1 MSIINKNDIL
11 KVLISYNP
19 WWKTNEVPTNT
30 IKDMKRTAFYEAKKA
45 FNNKEIRRY
54 VLLTGARRVGK
65 TTILYQ
71 LIDELI
77 KSGVESK
84 DILYVSF
91 DNPILKFCKLNELL
105 DLYEVNLSGDGTKYL
120 FFDEIQ
126 YAEDWNNW
134 LKVLYDQNP
143 NSHVMATGSAS
154 PVITEGV
161 VESGTGRWV
170 TITVPT
176 LSFYEYCKLVA
187 EKGTPV
193 TAEDIDGLS
202 VDQINIL
209 LTGQFFNHNKKTEL
223 SGLDEKLPKDFT
235 IENLKNIKEKELGDV
250 VNTLS
255 ILQKH
260 FNRYIKIGGFP
271 ELVKSSDEAYA
282 QKILREDIVD
292 KVLKRDIPS
301 LFNIRNINI
310 LEKVFLYLCF
320 NTSNIINYTSMCK
333 ELDNTALAT
342 VQEYIR
348 FLKNANLI
356 YESTPIKGNILKSKP
371 KVYIVDSAIRNA
383 VLMKDDII
391 TDPKEM
397 GYSVETAVYRHVYTY
412 MRKYNGNVGYYRDN
426 KTEKEIDI
434 IGNSVKENLY
444 IEVKYREKTELNKEN
459 ALYNIPNVDDYIY
472 IVTKDALDYGII
484 KLKDGKT
491 VIKIPAFAF
500 LYILGRQEEKSNGVE

>member
-19 WWKTNEVPTNT
+19 WWKTNEVPLDT

-71 LIDELI
+71 QIDELI
-77 KSGVESK
+77 KSGIESK

-105 DLYEVNLSGDGTKYL
+105 ELYEINLAGDGIKYF

-126 YAEDWNNW
+126 YAEDWNSW
-134 LKVLYDQNP
+134 LKILYDLNRD
-143 NSHVMATGSAS
+143 SYVMATGSAS
-154 PVITEGV
+154 PIITEGV

-187 EKGTPV
+187 EKDNTISV
-193 TAEDIDGLS
+193 KDLNGLS
-202 VDQINIL
+202 TKEVTDL
-209 LTGQFFNHNKKTEL
+209 LVNQLSISNKKNEIA
-223 SGLDEKLPKDFT
+223 EIEAKIPKDFK
-235 IENLKNIKEKELGDV
+235 IEQLKDLKEKEIGDM
-250 VNTLS
+250 VNILS
-255 ILQKH
+255 VLQKH

-310 LEKVFLYLCF
+310 LEKVFLYLCL
-320 NTSNIINYTSMCK
+320 NTSNLINYTSMCK
-333 ELDNTALAT
+333 ELDNTSLAT
-342 VQEYIR
+342 VQEYIK

-356 YESTPIKGNILKSKP
+356 YESNPIKGNILKSKP

-391 TDPKEM
+391 LDAKEM
-397 GYSVETAVYRHVYTY
+397 GYSVETAVYRHVFTY
-412 MRKYNGNVGYYRDN
+412 MKKYNGNVGYYRDY
-426 KTEKEIDI
+426 KTDKEIDI
-434 IGNSVKENLY
+434 IGTSVKENLY
-444 IEVKYREKTELNKEN
+444 IEVKYREKTELNREN
-459 ALYNIPNVDDYIY
+459 ALYNVPSADDYIFV
-472 IVTKDALDYGII
+472 VTKDALDYGII
-484 KLKDGKT
+484 NLDDGKK

-500 LYILGRQEEKSNGVE
+500 LYILGRQE